1 VKLDLKAFALARCP
15 RCKRGPVFKSVLGE
29 IHNACPNCGL
39 VYLRESGYFL
49 GAMYVSYALGILTV
63 LPVALVLALVLEW
76 PVWAVLTISLVQ
88 TLVSV
93 PLFLVYS
100 RLIWLHLDHA
110 IDPR

>member
-1 VKLDLKAFALARCP
+1 MYP
-15 RCKRGPVFKSVLGE
+15 
-29 IHNACPNCGL
+29 ACPECGL

-49 GAMYVSYALGILTV
+49 GAMYVSYGLGVLTV
-63 LPVALVLALVLEW
+63 LPAALFLAVVIEW
-76 PVWAVLTISLVQ
+76 SLWVVLTLALVQ

-100 RLIWLHLDHA
+100 RLIWLHLDQA